1 MTLTHP
7 PLDFIKGL
15 LANKNSVGFI
25 KAVLLFSSTQKTKNH
40 PYEKEETNFDH
51 LRTVFVVVVVPPL

>member
-7 PLDFIKGL
+7 LLDFIKGL

-25 KAVLLFSSTQKTKNH
+25 KAVLLFSSTQKTNH
-40 PYEKEETNFDH
+40 RYAKE
-51 LRTVFVVVVVPPL
+51 

>member
-25 KAVLLFSSTQKTKNH
+25 KAVLLFSSTQKTNH
-40 PYEKEETNFDH
+40 PNAKEETNFFH
-51 LRTVFVVVVVPPL
+51 LRPIFDVVVVPPR